1 MNRNLSVCVQL
12 CFLAVVLLALSLKAQ
27 APAQSSTQPQ
37 QDPPEPG
44 ATLTIAAREVLLDVV
59 VTGRNGQPVTGLTP
73 ADFTIVEEGES
84 QRLAHLEEHH
94 AMSADDLARL
104 KSMPQLPP
112 NTFTNYTP
120 VANTN
125 SSTVILLDALDT
137 RIEDQMELRQELID
151 YIKHMQPGTP
161 IAIFRVDTQMHLVQG
176 FTADPA
182 VLLDAAK
189 SKRNMPTLQK
199 LLFGTSEEYSIMRSD
214 ILSTGF
220 RLMGLYL
227 GGFPGRKNLI
237 WITGS
242 IPSAY
247 RNDPLASALGMSF
260 RDDVDVLET
269 KEGSPID
276 ALTLNRV
283 AVYPID
289 IRGVQPPPQF
299 QAGNKSGPSPTANM
313 RFETAQGFQHLE
325 FDAMAE
331 ATGGKAYYDTNGLKQ
346 AIGAIV
352 NNGSNYYS
360 LAYATTNH
368 TWNGQFRHI
377 KVSVNRP
384 GVLVQFRHGYYAFD
398 PAKREQRLLADL
410 QKKQARTANNP
421 SGNNHAVDT
430 GEQPPDA
437 TKANSVAPAN
447 HDGDFEV
454 AMQLGAIPPTEVIF
468 TANLAM
474 DDKIEKLDK
483 NVPLP
488 PDNHLEPDFKEM
500 PFRTYTVKFHADA
513 RALRLN
519 READGLRHGSVEFVT
534 VVYDQLGNRVNS
546 LITTAVLSLSEDNY
560 RQLLTIGLPAEHRIA
575 IPVKGNYFLRVGVHD
590 VPSDHIGALEIPVD
604 EVHVNVAAQTLHT
617 P

>member
-1 MNRNLSVCVQL
+1 MNRNLRVRVQL
-12 CFLAVVLLALSLKAQ
+12 CSLAVVLLALSLKAQ

-44 ATLTIAAREVLLDVV
+44 ATLSIAAREVLLDVV

-73 ADFTIVEEGES
+73 ADFTVLEEGEP

-94 AMSADDLARL
+94 AMSAEDLARF

-199 LLFGTSEEYSIMRSD
+199 LLFGTSEEYGSMRSD
-214 ILSTGF
+214 ILSMGF

-242 IPSAY
+242 IPSTY

-260 RDDVDVLET
+260 RDDVDVLEAHD
-269 KEGSPID
+269 GAPID

-289 IRGVQPPPQF
+289 IRGVETPPQF
-299 QAGNKSGPSPTANM
+299 QASNKGGPSPTANM
-313 RFETAQGFQHLE
+313 RFETEQGFQHLE

-410 QKKQARTANNP
+410 QKNQAGTANNP
-421 SGNNHAVDT
+421 SSDNHAADT
-430 GEQPPDA
+430 GEQSSDA
-437 TKANSVAPAN
+437 TKTNSVAPAN
-447 HDGDFEV
+447 HEGDFEV
-454 AMQLGAIPPTEVIF
+454 AMQLGAIAPTGIVF

-474 DDKIEKLDK
+474 GNNVEKLDK
-483 NVPLP
+483 SLPLP

-513 RALRLN
+513 RALKLN

-546 LITTAVLSLSEDNY
+546 LITTAVFNLSEDNY
-560 RQLLTIGLPAEHRIA
+560 RQLLTIGLPAEHQIA

-590 VPSDHIGALEIPVD
+590 VPSDRVGALEIPVD
-604 EVHVNVAAQTLHT
+604 EVHVNVAAQTSQT

>member
-1 MNRNLSVCVQL
+1 MSRNLGVCVQL
-12 CFLAVVLLALSLKAQ
+12 CSLAVVLFAFALKAQ

-44 ATLTIAAREVLLDVV
+44 VTLSIAAREVLLDVV

-84 QRLAHLEEHH
+84 QRLAHIEEHH
-94 AMSADDLARL
+94 AMSAEDLGRL

-125 SSTVILLDALDT
+125 SLTVILLDALDT

-161 IAIFRVDTQMHLVQG
+161 IAIFRVDTQMHLIQG

-189 SKRNMPTLQK
+189 GKRNMPSLQK
-199 LLFGTSEEYSIMRSD
+199 LLFGTREEYGSLRSD
-214 ILSTGF
+214 ILSMGF

-242 IPSAY
+242 IPSTY

-260 RDDVDVLET
+260 RDDVDVLEAKT
-269 KEGSPID
+269 GAPID

-289 IRGVQPPPQF
+289 IRGAQPPPQF
-299 QAGNKSGPSPTANM
+299 QAGNNSRPSPMANL
-313 RFETAQGFQHLE
+313 RSIDELASQHLD

-360 LAYATTNH
+360 LAYATTNK

-377 KVSVNRP
+377 KVSVDRP

-398 PAKREQRLLADL
+398 PAQREQRLLADI
-410 QKKQARTANNP
+410 QKRHAGANNNHPGDTQARAKDEP
-421 SGNNHAVDT
+421 APGSA
-430 GEQPPDA
+430 P
-437 TKANSVAPAN
+437 ANSVEPGNRA
-447 HDGDFEV
+447 GDFE
-454 AMQLGAIPPTEVIF
+454 ASMQLGAIMPAEIVF
-468 TANLAM
+468 TANLAVG
-474 DDKIEKLDK
+474 DKVEKLDK
-483 NVPLP
+483 NVPP
-488 PDNHLEPDFKEM
+488 PADNHLEADFKSK
-500 PFRTYTVKFHADA
+500 PFRICAVKIHADA

-519 READGLRHGSVEFVT
+519 RQADGLRHGSVEFVT
-534 VVYDQLGNRVNS
+534 VVYDELGNRVNS
-546 LITTAVLSLSEDNY
+546 LISTAVFNLSEDSY
-560 RQLLTIGLPAEHRIA
+560 RQLLAIGLPAEQEIA
-575 IPVKGNYFLRVGVHD
+575 VPVKGNYFLRVGVHD

-604 EVHVNVAAQTLHT
+604 EVHPGVAELS
-617 P
+617 PPKP